1 MVGLAP
7 CAVTFRGAD
16 IARSGIPSY
25 GAGMTAETD
34 PRQPRLVVAPER
46 PNLDTELHI
55 RLVGLPP
62 GVEVRLR
69 ASLRDPR
76 GGEWRSSA
84 TFRAAANGAIDLRRD
99 APASGSYGGV
109 DPMGLVWSMEP
120 VEEPPPNRPADF
132 LAPTRLRLVAEVAGA
147 EVAAVEVERRRVPE
161 GLARTDVRE
170 GGLVGTLYCP
180 DGGDRLPGVLLLGGA
195 EGGMHEDDA
204 ALLAAHGY
212 VALALAYCGMPGLPA
227 TQQGVPLEYF
237 GDALAF
243 LGRHLRVRPGR
254 LAVMG
259 ASKGG
264 EAALLVGATFPQAR
278 AVISVVGSG
287 LVTQGISQ
295 DALSGSLLDV
305 LRTPVAN
312 WTLQGRALPYLPN
325 VVTPELEAV
334 VAAGEPVA
342 LRLAFDPGLRRA
354 DLLAEVTIPVEH
366 INGAVLLI
374 SSDDDQGYGMEF
386 HQVAAERLSTRQHP
400 YSWRHIVYQAAG
412 HHIAA
417 PPYAPTTRA
426 FSPGPGVT
434 FRGGGTPAGDAR
446 ARASAWQE
454 SLRFLSDEIG

>member
-1 MVGLAP
+1 
-7 CAVTFRGAD
+7 
-16 IARSGIPSY
+16 
-25 GAGMTAETD
+25 
-34 PRQPRLVVAPER
+34 
-46 PNLDTELHI
+46 
-55 RLVGLPP
+55 
-62 GVEVRLR
+62 
-69 ASLRDPR
+69 
-76 GGEWRSSA
+76 
-84 TFRAAANGAIDLRRD
+84 
-99 APASGSYGGV
+99 
-109 DPMGLVWSMEP
+109 
-120 VEEPPPNRPADF
+120 
-132 LAPTRLRLVAEVAGA
+132 
-147 EVAAVEVERRRVPE
+147 
-161 GLARTDVRE
+161 VRE

-204 ALLAAHGY
+204 ALLAANGY
-212 VALALAYCGMPGLPA
+212 VALALAYCGMPGLPV
-227 TQQGVPLEYF
+227 TQQEIPLEYF

-243 LGRHLRVRPGR
+243 LSRHRRVRPGR
-254 LAVMG
+254 LAVLG

-312 WTLQGRALPYLPN
+312 WTLKGRALPYLPN
-325 VVTPELEAV
+325 VATPELEAV

-354 DLLAEVTIPVEH
+354 DLLAEATIPVER
-366 INGAVLLI
+366 IRGAVLLI
-374 SSDDDQGYGMEF
+374 SSDDDQGYGMAF
-386 HQVAAERLSTRQHP
+386 HEVAAEQLATHHHP
-400 YSWRHIVYQAAG
+400 YTWRHIVYQDAG

-434 FRGGGTPAGDAR
+434 FRGGGTPEGDAR
-446 ARASAWQE
+446 ARVGAWQE
-454 SLRFLSDEIG
+454 TLRFLADEIDDGLSAEPADLTPGASSLRLLDHPLDYPDDPTGPVGSRLDRRPVPPEQARSVWSRPVRRRAPGYGSGGWGFESLAAR